1 MQLTLAF
8 MWNHADHHRGT
19 YGIHRSCYYCVC
31 GVWMLKAVK
40 RSGNLVVVI
49 VNELPCGREMV
60 LGVWILNVIRTSG
73 GNLAAVSVTTGLR
86 CGGK

>member
-19 YGIHRSCYYCVC
+19 YGIQRSWYYCVC

-49 VNELPCGREMV
+49 VNELHCGREMV
-60 LGVWILNVIRTSG
+60 LGGWILNVIRTSC
-73 GNLAAVSVTTGLR
+73 GNLAAVSVTTELR